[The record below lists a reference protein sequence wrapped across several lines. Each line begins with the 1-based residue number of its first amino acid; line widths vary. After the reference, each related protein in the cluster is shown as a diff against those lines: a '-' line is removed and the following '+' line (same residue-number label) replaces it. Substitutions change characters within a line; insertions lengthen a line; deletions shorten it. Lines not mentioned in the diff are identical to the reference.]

1 MDFIVDRLF
10 VMFEDEYDTEILEA
24 LRKTSPLSNLKLFKE
39 KCDDLKA
46 EKDSKDFRDFIEQ
59 AKRIS
64 RITEGVDK
72 ALLNRSFSAA
82 DLKSDEEKKLYEALN
97 LTKSC
102 DLKSVKDLYSLTPA
116 IDSFFTAVL
125 VNDENVED
133 KNNRLSL
140 LLRLRSIF
148 DSFADFTKFK
158 KA

>member
-1 MDFIVDRLF
+1 M
-10 VMFEDEYDTEILEA
+10 
-24 LRKTSPLSNLKLFKE
+24 
-39 KCDDLKA
+39 
-46 EKDSKDFRDFIEQ
+46 
-59 AKRIS
+59 
-64 RITEGVDK
+64 DK